1 MTRRSQITRE
11 LKTLRGSVLSLQSA
25 LSRLA
30 TSLNGKSRET
40 ASPKR
45 KLQLSAGRRAALKLQ
60 GQYMGHMRGLK
71 PRQKTQVKAL
81 KAAKGMPAAIVLAQR
96 LSRAA

>member
-1 MTRRSQITRE
+1 MIRRSQMTRE
-11 LKTLRGSVLSLQSA
+11 LKTLRDSVQSLQAA

-30 TSLNGKSRET
+30 TGLNGKGRET
-40 ASPKR
+40 TSPKR
-45 KLQLSAGRRAALKLQ
+45 KLRLSAGRRAALKLQ

-81 KAAKGMPAAIVLAQR
+81 KAAKGMTAAIGLAQR
-96 LSRAA
+96 LAKVA

>member
-1 MTRRSQITRE
+1 MTRRSQMTRE
-11 LKTLRGSVLSLQSA
+11 MKTLRDSVQSLQAA

-30 TSLNGKSRET
+30 AGLNGKGRET

-45 KLQLSAGRRAALKLQ
+45 KLHLSAGRRAALKLQ

-81 KAAKGMPAAIVLAQR
+81 KAAKGMPAAIGLAQR
-96 LSRAA
+96 LAKVA